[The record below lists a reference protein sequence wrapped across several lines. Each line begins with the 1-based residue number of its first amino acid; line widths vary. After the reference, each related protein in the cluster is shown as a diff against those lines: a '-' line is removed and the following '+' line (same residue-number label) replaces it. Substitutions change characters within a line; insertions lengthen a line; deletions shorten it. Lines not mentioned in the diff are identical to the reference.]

1 MQANVRGQ
9 LGPEVQVIGCPRK
22 RYAASGCERLH
33 VWPIADEEAQLARL
47 AEEVLPKITAPTA
60 ALQSR
65 SRTGVSRQL
74 ATRGKI
80 EPCQLSQTR
89 LN

>member
-60 ALQSR
+60 ACKAGPEPGSR
-65 SRTGVSRQL
+65 
-74 ATRGKI
+74 A
-80 EPCQLSQTR
+80 
-89 LN
+89 N

>member
-22 RYAASGCERLH
+22 RYPAAGCERVH
-33 VWPIADEEAQLARL
+33 VWPIADEEAKLARL
-47 AEEVLPKITAPTA
+47 AEEVLPKSPLPDRR
-60 ALQSR
+60 LQSR

-74 ATRGKI
+74 ATRGK
-80 EPCQLSQTR
+80 LSR
-89 LN
+89 AN